1 MMNIMISATIIAY
14 TLYTFTVYERQ
25 DEIFMM
31 ASIPFVVY
39 GVFRYMLLVHRDGGG
54 NPDTLLL
61 STGRLQVA
69 LSCGS
74 SWSWR
79 PSTSSTVERLKRNLV
94 PRPRPGRGRLP
105 DPRNPLR
112 PRPLGRG
119 PEQLQLR
126 PDTGHFGPRLSLLR
140 GAFSYAGCIT

>member
-1 MMNIMISATIIAY
+1 MIRRPPRSTLFPYTTLFRSNLRDYSVPMLDEMMNIMISATLIAY

-61 STGRLQVA
+61 A
-69 LSCGS
+69 
-74 SWSWR
+74 
-79 PSTSSTVERLKRNLV
+79 
-94 PRPRPGRGRLP
+94 
-105 DPRNPLR
+105 D
-112 PRPLGRG
+112 RPL
-119 PEQLQLR
+119 QI
-126 PDTGHFGPRLSLLR
+126 SLLLWLVVV
-140 GAFSYAGCIT
+140 GVTIYFL